1 MINNFVTRPSAILC
15 LALIGL
21 AGCGGT
27 EKGSEPPPAAG
38 PDAANAPRLL
48 TEQESAGEL
57 VFHAE
62 LSPESFG
69 PVALDGRYEVRFAQY
84 APEDPSLD
92 FSTQTVFEAKLI
104 KASGQGPEEI
114 PLFLDAAR
122 SGRTRVTA
130 HGRYL
135 VEVSFGD
142 FPFVIRL
149 TPA

>member
-1 MINNFVTRPSAILC
+1 MTSKIAARLSTALC

-21 AGCGGT
+21 AGCGGAD
-27 EKGSEPPPAAG
+27 EGAEPPPAPG

-48 TEQESAGEL
+48 TDEKTAGEL
-57 VFHAE
+57 VFQAE

-84 APEDPSLD
+84 APEDPNVD
-92 FSTQTVFEAKLI
+92 FGAQTVFAAKLI
-104 KASGQGPEEI
+104 RVSGQGPKEI
-114 PLFLDAAR
+114 PLFQDAAE

-130 HGRYL
+130 RGRYL
-135 VEVSFGD
+135 VDVSFGD